1 MPDNPTSLKEDVA
14 RAALERLGMDDPVS
28 VASKVADPMILFVCG
43 MLQAATEST
52 HVVLAGGTQML
63 AVLALAS
70 KLGYDHTRAA
80 LATTSYIAE
89 DPGIE
94 LERRGGC
101 DIPRAGAVDRPFAGA
116 VVARR
121 ASGVRGRLRQGGR
134 RGRGR
139 PGSGPRQDGRG
150 GRTDEGRH

>member
-14 RAALERLGMDDPVS
+14 RAALERLEMDDPVS

-43 MLQAATEST
+43 MLQAATESAY
-52 HVVLAGGTQML
+52 VALAGGTQML

-70 KLGYDHTRAA
+70 KLGYDHTRAV

-94 LERRGGC
+94 LARRGSTRYPPYRCCGPTRC
-101 DIPRAGAVDRPFAGA
+101 W
-116 VVARR
+116 
-121 ASGVRGRLRQGGR
+121 SGR
-134 RGRGR
+134 RM
-139 PGSGPRQDGRG
+139 PGSGRTRPASPRRAPGPGAPWLRPAPGRAPG
-150 GRTDEGRH
+150 PNRCRTP